1 MNKKQEE
8 EVRIVAL
15 RIALILVG
23 VGVTALIIGLIIK
36 VIIQIN

>member
-15 RIALILVG
+15 RIALILISAGIV
-23 VGVTALIIGLIIK
+23 ALMIGLIIK
-36 VIIQIN
+36 ATAL